1 MEVCCLFVGIL
12 LYFILGGDLEFAL
25 LIKTHSNWEE
35 LVTLLKYYCLW
46 VMNIQRYIHREYKR
60 LFPWAPNS
68 EKGGSR
74 SFPLKQLFSDT

>member
-35 LVTLLKYYCLW
+35 LVTSKILLSLSY
-46 VMNIQRYIHREYKR
+46 E
-60 LFPWAPNS
+60 NS
-68 EKGGSR
+68 EIYTQR
-74 SFPLKQLFSDT
+74 I